1 MALPETGSNLPTV
14 IDWRHLP
21 VPDRL
26 RSIRSTFLYHPDI
39 SRVLER
45 FEHIFHSAPGTGV
58 LVHGVQK
65 VGISSMISRFADMHP
80 PQARKPIALQPII
93 LTTPTSKLTAGG
105 LAESISC
112 DARWPP
118 FAGSSS
124 KIPELQVDHLLRES
138 GTRMLFMLRA
148 SLLANG
154 RSNIAPEAVPF
165 IVNLLDRGA
174 ATFILAGQDDLPDV
188 IMNCRHLR
196 DAFFLRM
203 PVKALAM
210 DAHWVAM
217 IRTLANRLP
226 FEETEMAKGDMPA
239 FLHDASEGKPPEL
252 LLLTETAST
261 VAYYEDRSIVLRQ
274 DHFKKAF
281 GYAWPWKSH
290 NPFAAGVTASL
301 HHTRKTEDAASAKR
315 EATRDALRVANRS
328 FARAR
333 LENLM

>member
-14 IDWRHLP
+14 SDWRSLP
-21 VPDRL
+21 VPERL
-26 RSIRSTFLYHPDI
+26 LSIRNKFLYHPDI

-45 FEHIFHSAPGTGV
+45 LEHIFHSAPGTGV
-58 LVHGVQK
+58 LMHGVQK
-65 VGISSMISRFADMHP
+65 VGIASLISRFAGMHP
-80 PQARKPIALQPII
+80 PQARKPVALQPVI

-124 KIPELQVDHLLRES
+124 KIPELQVDHLFRES

-174 ATFILAGQDDLPDV
+174 ATFILAGLDDLPDL

-217 IRTLANRLP
+217 IGTLANQLP

-239 FLHDASEGKPPEL
+239 LLHDASEGKPPEL
-252 LLLTETAST
+252 LLLSETAST
-261 VAYYEDRSIVLRQ
+261 VAYYEDRSTVLRKEY
-274 DHFKKAF
+274 FKKAF
-281 GYAWPWKSH
+281 GYAWPSKTH
-290 NPFAAGVTASL
+290 NPFAAGVSAST
-301 HHTRKTEDAASAKR
+301 HHARKAMDGESAKR
-315 EATRDALRVANRS
+315 RAMLCASQTALS
-328 FARAR
+328 CARGWKT
-333 LENLM
+333 